1 MQVQAYV
8 LSAKTNH
15 KIIQYCKFNMQVLSA
30 KTPIRLFNMAQ
41 FFLMANI
48 ICINIKNEKSIKE
61 WQEKER
67 GTKSTLYQN
76 PTFSKV
82 DIEKSKTDK

>member
-1 MQVQAYV
+1 
-8 LSAKTNH
+8 
-15 KIIQYCKFNMQVLSA
+15 
-30 KTPIRLFNMAQ
+30 
-41 FFLMANI
+41 MANI

-76 PTFSKV
+76 STFSKV
-82 DIEKSKTDK
+82 DIEKSTNRTIRNK